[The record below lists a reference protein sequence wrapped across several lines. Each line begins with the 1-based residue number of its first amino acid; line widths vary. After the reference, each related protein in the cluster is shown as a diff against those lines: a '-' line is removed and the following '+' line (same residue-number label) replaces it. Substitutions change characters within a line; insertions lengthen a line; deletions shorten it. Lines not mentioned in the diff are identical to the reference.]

1 MKKNTQKLLTLLLIL
16 AMTLA
21 MVLTGCAPAV
31 GPEPGGN
38 EEYHFETFHSPSLRR
53 MLISPL
59 SPPAHSIVPPA
70 SISRV
75 TPPPRMRPQF
85 PEEPLAKLT

>member
-31 GPEPGGN
+31 GPEPG
-38 EEYHFETFHSPSLRR
+38 EALR
-53 MLISPL
+53 I
-59 SPPAHSIVPPA
+59 
-70 SISRV
+70 
-75 TPPPRMRPQF
+75 F
-85 PEEPLAKLT
+85 P